1 MANGSTALKLLAPE
15 PPPDQHSEPS
25 APAELGLAVA
35 DATAVL
41 CRAMFDHR
49 QNGELDPQ
57 VREAGGSG
65 IAKVATWQLD
75 RGLDDYEFAAMARE
89 QGKIQLRQHINT
101 DFYRQH
107 SAVAVEAALDFYINS
122 LLEMVSRVVKDER
135 AFRAAW
141 AN

>member
-1 MANGSTALKLLAPE
+1 MANGSAALKLLAPE
-15 PPPDQHSEPS
+15 PPPDEHSEPS

-35 DATAVL
+35 GATAVL
-41 CRAMFDHR
+41 CRAMFDYR

-75 RGLDDYEFAAMARE
+75 HGLGDLEFAAVARQ
-89 QGKIQLRQHINT
+89 QGKIQLRQHLNT
-101 DFYRQH
+101 DFFRH
-107 SAVAVEAALDFYINS
+107 NSPAEVEAALDFYIDS